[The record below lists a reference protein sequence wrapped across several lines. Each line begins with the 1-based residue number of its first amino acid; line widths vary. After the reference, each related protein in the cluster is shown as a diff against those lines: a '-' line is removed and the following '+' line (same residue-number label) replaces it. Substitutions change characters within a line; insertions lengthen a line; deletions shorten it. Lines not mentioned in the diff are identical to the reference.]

1 MAIKQ
6 QSSFSLVF
14 LAPPSLLFLLLLAAG
29 QAQAT
34 IIKHDLCESA
44 DYKRLCRSTLHGIK
58 KPSEAIEAGIR
69 NVIHKTR
76 HAIFLSREMGNSE
89 NNDICKEMYDDVI
102 SDLEESIQNLKNGD
116 KNTLNTNLS
125 AAISYFSTCDDAFAE
140 MDEVSPLTRA
150 NTVLEHMVDN
160 TLSLVP
166 LMHN

>member
-1 MAIKQ
+1 
-6 QSSFSLVF
+6 
-14 LAPPSLLFLLLLAAG
+14 
-29 QAQAT
+29 
-34 IIKHDLCESA
+34 
-44 DYKRLCRSTLHGIK
+44 
-58 KPSEAIEAGIR
+58 
-69 NVIHKTR
+69 
-76 HAIFLSREMGNSE
+76 MGNSE

-166 LMHN
+166 LMHNWLISN